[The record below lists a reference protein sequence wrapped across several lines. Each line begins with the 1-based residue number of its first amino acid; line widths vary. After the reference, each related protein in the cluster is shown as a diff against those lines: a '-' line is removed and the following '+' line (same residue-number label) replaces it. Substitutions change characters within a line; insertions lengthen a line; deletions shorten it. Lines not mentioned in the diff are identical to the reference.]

1 MKRADVNINLINSY
15 FEMLKN
21 LSFNNK
27 LELITKLSN
36 SMKTVKNANSNSI
49 KSLYGSLITDQ
60 FSDEFIDEMKK
71 SRIFISNRVII

>member
-1 MKRADVNINLINSY
+1 
-15 FEMLKN
+15 MLKN

-36 SMKTVKNANSNSI
+36 SMKTVKKANSNSI

-60 FSDEFIDEMKK
+60 SSDEFIDEMKK

>member
-1 MKRADVNINLINSY
+1 MKTADVNINLINSY

-60 FSDEFIDEMKK
+60 SSDEFIDEMKK

>member
-1 MKRADVNINLINSY
+1 MKTADVNINLINSY

-60 FSDEFIDEMKK
+60 SSDEFIDEMKK
-71 SRIFISNRVII
+71 SRIFISNRFII